1 MPLNVNF
8 GRVLMGEQR
17 MTATRQSVLAR
28 WPSVPRQLVESSL
41 RPARKCAVKPALMK
55 QKAHSKLA
63 EVLRPLLRFA

>member
-41 RPARKCAVKPALMK
+41 RPRTQVCGETGLDE
-55 QKAHSKLA
+55 A
-63 EVLRPLLRFA
+63 ESSQQAC